1 MPLFNNP
8 ILDFF
13 LNPWF
18 IISLIFWL
26 IVLLLVYLLKNK
38 EGATYLFFPLL
49 AMFKTKRLNR
59 LITRISKKRPKSWRV
74 FWTIGVFVSF
84 CITIYAFYFFFSNLV
99 NLIIDPRPEKAIVPL
114 IPGVTINLPLFSYL
128 ILPLLFIV
136 TTHEFAHGIAASA
149 DGLDIKSTGVLGA
162 GLFFIIGFGAFVEI
176 DERQAN
182 SIKINRYTRLRI
194 ASAGTYIN
202 GITAVLA
209 FILILVFPLMISPW
223 YRQVTQVNT
232 VLKEDEGGFNYGNL
246 SNGDAII
253 AIKKRGTND
262 TNYVHLDEYNGISL
276 NSILSNNTALQCSV
290 GDNLTLKTYSPSLD
304 VFQEKNVTLG
314 PRYYIGIQY
323 QYIEDGSGFE
333 ITRIISESD
342 GGNNFD
348 KNLTV
353 GLIIEEVNGIPIN
366 VSNGDTLE
374 KIFTSSFNLTSI
386 NFSQNSLNWTLDVN
400 ITGVIIG
407 VYTNSYY
414 MFKNDVGKFFTSAWP
429 VFLLRELS
437 WLFLIAF
444 SITLFN
450 MLPLPIF
457 DGDRLVKE
465 LINWGVGEDYKSVKK
480 KKDKYIFK
488 NNDRQLELSEL
499 RVEQINS
506 IEMIIEDR
514 SKLPE
519 PSKIILSEEK
529 YELIDK
535 LGDGFKDTV
544 SLNLPE
550 QSSIPDGTK
559 VEVSYDYWYDE
570 KKKLK
575 SIIINIL
582 RAITLFIVA
591 GNFTISIVKFGGIL
605 FWI

>member
-18 IISLIFWL
+18 LVSLIFWL
-26 IVLLLVYLLKNK
+26 IVLLLVYLLRKK
-38 EGATYLFFPLL
+38 EGAAYLFFPLL

-59 LITRISKKRPKSWRV
+59 LIERISKKRPKSWRV

-84 CITIYAFYFFFSNLV
+84 SFTIYAFYFFFSNFI
-99 NLIIDPRPEKAIVPL
+99 NLIIDPRPEQAIVPL
-114 IPGVTINLPLFSYL
+114 IPGVTIDLPLFSYL

-136 TTHEFAHGIAASA
+136 TTHEFAHGIAASS
-149 DGLDIKSTGVLGA
+149 DKLDIKSTGVLGA

-176 DERQAN
+176 DEREAN
-182 SIKINRYTRLRI
+182 SIKVNRYTRLRI

-202 GITAVLA
+202 GITAGIA
-209 FILILVFPLMISPW
+209 FILILIFPLMVSPW

-232 VLKEDEGGFNYGNL
+232 VLREDEGGFNYGNL

-253 AIKKRGTND
+253 AIKKQGTND
-262 TNYVHLDEYNGISL
+262 TNYVYLDEYKGISL
-276 NSILSNNTALQCSV
+276 NSILGNNTALQCSI
-290 GDNLTLKTYSPSLD
+290 GDSLTLKTYSPLLD
-304 VFQEKNVTLG
+304 AFQEKNVTLG
-314 PRYYIGIQY
+314 PRYYIGLQY
-323 QYIEDGSGFE
+323 QYLANGSGLE

-374 KIFTSSFNLTSI
+374 KIFTSSFNLTTI
-386 NFSQNSLNWTLDVN
+386 NFSQNSFNWPIDVN
-400 ITGVIIG
+400 ITGVLIG

-465 LINWGVGEDYKSVKK
+465 LINWGVGEDYKAVKK
-480 KKDKYIFK
+480 KKDKFLFK
-488 NNDRQLELSEL
+488 NDDKELELSEY
-499 RVEQINS
+499 RVEKINS
-506 IEMIIEDR
+506 IKMVIEGQ
-514 SKLPE
+514 SKLTE
-519 PSKIILSEEK
+519 PSNIVLSEEK

-535 LGDGFKDTV
+535 IGDGFKDTIV
-544 SLNLPE
+544 LNLPE
-550 QSSIPDGTK
+550 RSTIPDGTK

-570 KKKLK
+570 KKKVK

-582 RAITLFIVA
+582 RVITLFIVA

>member
-18 IISLIFWL
+18 LVSLIFWL
-26 IVLLLVYLLKNK
+26 IVLLLVYLLRKK
-38 EGATYLFFPLL
+38 EGAAYLFFPLL

-59 LITRISKKRPKSWRV
+59 LIERISKKRPKSWRV

-84 CITIYAFYFFFSNLV
+84 SFTIYAFYFFFSNFI
-99 NLIIDPRPEKAIVPL
+99 NLIIDPRPEQAIVPL
-114 IPGVTINLPLFSYL
+114 IPGVTIDLPLFSYL

-136 TTHEFAHGIAASA
+136 TTHEFAHGIAASS
-149 DGLDIKSTGVLGA
+149 DKLDIKSTGVLGA

-176 DERQAN
+176 DEREAN
-182 SIKINRYTRLRI
+182 SIKVNRYTRLRI

-202 GITAVLA
+202 GITAGIA
-209 FILILVFPLMISPW
+209 FILILIFPLMVSPW

-232 VLKEDEGGFNYGNL
+232 VLREDEGGFNYGNL

-253 AIKKRGTND
+253 AIKKQGTND
-262 TNYVHLDEYNGISL
+262 TNYVYLDEYKGISL
-276 NSILSNNTALQCSV
+276 NSILGNNTALQCSI
-290 GDNLTLKTYSPSLD
+290 GDNLTLKTYSPLLD
-304 VFQEKNVTLG
+304 AFQEKNVTLG
-314 PRYYIGIQY
+314 PRYYIGLQY
-323 QYIEDGSGFE
+323 QYLANGSGLE

-374 KIFTSSFNLTSI
+374 KIFTSSFNLTTI
-386 NFSQNSLNWTLDVN
+386 NFSQNSFNWPIDVN
-400 ITGVIIG
+400 ITGVLIG

-465 LINWGVGEDYKSVKK
+465 LINWGVGEDYKAVKK
-480 KKDKYIFK
+480 KKDKFLFK
-488 NNDRQLELSEL
+488 NDDKELELSEY
-499 RVEQINS
+499 RVEKINS
-506 IEMIIEDR
+506 IKMVIEGQ
-514 SKLPE
+514 SKLTE
-519 PSKIILSEEK
+519 PSNIVLSEEK

-535 LGDGFKDTV
+535 IGDGFKDTIV
-544 SLNLPE
+544 LNLPE
-550 QSSIPDGTK
+550 RSTIPDGTK

-570 KKKLK
+570 KKKVK

-582 RAITLFIVA
+582 RVITLFIVA